1 MPAVAAWNL
10 RAKEGDKVLLKSSQG
25 EIFEV
30 EPEVPNPSES
40 HDAYI
45 IVWYCVC
52 VANRPIWRFQYV
64 SIQQNTA
71 TENLIP
77 SYESYSIKCTDWNY
91 VKLIV
96 RWRWPACQRLWE
108 IWWTIV
114 ELMKRS
120 RCQMS
125 CPRSLKVLTVDHP
138 SLFCI
143 GVGSREQVQTLFC
156 SIFQS
161 TCWMVLKKTVA
172 NVANEFTSI
181 RIWGEKTRSEVKT
194 AILSKAWQKH
204 HNFIRCFCIVR
215 SALRRSLTTASTTR
229 TTEWLLTS
237 TDHFEPKQVD
247 KSFHINIHPLLR
259 YLSVLD
265 RTVHQRKFRSLW
277 RAPTWLSSLMNWY
290 RTRRWR
296 LTIQVRVL
304 LVLVLLLLI
313 NYISYDFDLRVEFW
327 ILSWDAF
334 ERIETNRGH
343 CAIIRLT
350 AYRINS
356 KVRCVGMG
364 QWIR

>member
-1 MPAVAAWNL
+1 MAYYLV
-10 RAKEGDKVLLKSSQG
+10 VLLSTSNLLWNIDCQICADACCCSVKSESQG
-25 EIFEV
+25 RRQSVAQIF
-30 EPEVPNPSES
+30 PGRDLWGWARGTES
-40 HDAYI
+40 IRIPWCVYNCVI
-45 IVWYCVC
+45 LCVC

-172 NVANEFTSI
+172 NVANEFTVFEFEGKKHVLRSRRRSWARLDRSI
-181 RIWGEKTRSEVKT
+181 I
-194 AILSKAWQKH
+194 ILSDA
-204 HNFIRCFCIVR
+204 
-215 SALRRSLTTASTTR
+215 SA
-229 TTEWLLTS
+229 
-237 TDHFEPKQVD
+237 
-247 KSFHINIHPLLR
+247 
-259 YLSVLD
+259 
-265 RTVHQRKFRSLW
+265 
-277 RAPTWLSSLMNWY
+277 
-290 RTRRWR
+290 
-296 LTIQVRVL
+296 
-304 LVLVLLLLI
+304 
-313 NYISYDFDLRVEFW
+313 
-327 ILSWDAF
+327 
-334 ERIETNRGH
+334 
-343 CAIIRLT
+343 
-350 AYRINS
+350 
-356 KVRCVGMG
+356 
-364 QWIR
+364 

>member
-1 MPAVAAWNL
+1 M
-10 RAKEGDKVLLKSSQG
+10 
-25 EIFEV
+25 
-30 EPEVPNPSES
+30 
-40 HDAYI
+40 
-45 IVWYCVC
+45 
-52 VANRPIWRFQYV
+52 
-64 SIQQNTA
+64 
-71 TENLIP
+71 
-77 SYESYSIKCTDWNY
+77 
-91 VKLIV
+91 
-96 RWRWPACQRLWE
+96 
-108 IWWTIV
+108 
-114 ELMKRS
+114 
-120 RCQMS
+120 
-125 CPRSLKVLTVDHP
+125 
-138 SLFCI
+138 
-143 GVGSREQVQTLFC
+143 
-156 SIFQS
+156 
-161 TCWMVLKKTVA
+161 
-172 NVANEFTSI
+172 
-181 RIWGEKTRSEVKT
+181 
-194 AILSKAWQKH
+194 
-204 HNFIRCFCIVR
+204 R

-237 TDHFEPKQVD
+237 TDHCEPKQVD

-296 LTIQVRVL
+296 LTIQVRVFLVL